1 VMRVAE
7 LLNRND
13 RMAVRIGD
21 QTTHERALRVEV
33 GRNES

>member
-7 LLNRND
+7 LLNRNGRIAD
-13 RMAVRIGD
+13 RIGD
-21 QTTHERALRVEV
+21 QPTHERALRVEV